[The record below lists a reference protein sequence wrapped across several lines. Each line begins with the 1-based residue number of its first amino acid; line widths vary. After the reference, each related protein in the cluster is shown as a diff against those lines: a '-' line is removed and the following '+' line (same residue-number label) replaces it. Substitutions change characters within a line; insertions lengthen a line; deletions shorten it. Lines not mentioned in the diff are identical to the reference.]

1 MKDELP
7 YSKLKRRSL
16 DERFKAHPQSCAR
29 LQAIADMMEESIAE
43 GCSADEAEER
53 AIEQIQKLG
62 QELLTDWARGA
73 QEQNLRAAQQQH
85 PEGSKHVK
93 KK

>member
-1 MKDELP
+1 MPAMSEHLLP
-7 YSKLKRRSL
+7 TT
-16 DERFKAHPQSCAR
+16 A
-29 LQAIADMMEESIAE
+29 LQHWVEQLWLAA

-62 QELLTDWARGA
+62 QELLTDWAQGA
-73 QEQNLRAAQQQH
+73 QEQSLRAAQQQH
-85 PEGSKHVK
+85 PQGSKHVK

>member
-1 MKDELP
+1 ML
-7 YSKLKRRSL
+7 
-16 DERFKAHPQSCAR
+16 
-29 LQAIADMMEESIAE
+29 EESIAG

-62 QELLTDWARGA
+62 QELLSDWAQG
-73 QEQNLRAAQQQH
+73 AQQQH
-85 PEGSKHVK
+85 PEGSKHFK

>member
-16 DERFKAHPQSCAR
+16 DERFKSHPHSYAR
-29 LQAIADMMEESIAE
+29 LQAIADMMEQSIAE

-62 QELLTDWARGA
+62 QELLRDWAHGA
-73 QEQNLRAAQQQH
+73 QEQSLQAAGQQH
-85 PEGSKHVK
+85 LRRSNHVK

>member
-7 YSKLKRRSL
+7 VSKLKGRSL
-16 DERFKAHPQSCAR
+16 DERFKAHRQSYAR
-29 LQAIADMMEESIAE
+29 LQAIADVMEESIAE

-53 AIEQIQKLG
+53 AIQQIQKLG

-73 QEQNLRAAQQQH
+73 QEQSLRVAQQQH
-85 PEGSKHVK
+85 PQGSKHLK